1 MSTEN
6 KIPTT
11 LPAKQAKLMAFINY
25 YHQQLIDNN
34 IITERE
40 SLDKFSG
47 LFSQDITQQIS
58 FCNNFFDYESTHV
71 KSYKEKT
78 KQSKIHQKELLKQT
92 QKNDKLF
99 IKSYNLLKNTKKWNA
114 LLLHHTQY
122 ITNLLPQDQTTQD
135 LRKQNPHTLFPLHTT
150 KPTHTHPLYPILT
163 NPTPPTHLPPAS
175 PPVFIEPP
183 SSLLIEQ
190 ELIWKESIV
199 MDEKNIKT
207 LTNVKILQL
216 GETKYLVDY
225 EDNVY
230 NFTTHQYI
238 SKIADLK

>member
-1 MSTEN
+1 MSSDTQT

-25 YHQQLIDNN
+25 YHQQLVDNN
-34 IITERE
+34 IITERD

-78 KQSKIHQKELLKQT
+78 KLSKVHQKQLLKQT

-114 LLLHHTQY
+114 LLLNHTQY
-122 ITNLLPQDQTTQD
+122 ITNLLPDSCPD
-135 LRKQNPHTLFPLHTT
+135 LRKQNPHTLFPLDTT

-163 NPTPPTHLPPAS
+163 SKDTPPPPYNLNISNKEEELCEKTSKNKNKTTITSNSNITEIDRILAS
-175 PPVFIEPP
+175 
-183 SSLLIEQ
+183 
-190 ELIWKESIV
+190 
-199 MDEKNIKT
+199 D
-207 LTNVKILQL
+207 
-216 GETKYLVDY
+216 D
-225 EDNVY
+225 
-230 NFTTHQYI
+230 
-238 SKIADLK
+238 

>member
-183 SSLLIEQ
+183 
-190 ELIWKESIV
+190 
-199 MDEKNIKT
+199 
-207 LTNVKILQL
+207 
-216 GETKYLVDY
+216 
-225 EDNVY
+225 Y
-230 NFTTHQYI
+230 NLNI
-238 SKIADLK
+238 SKKDDQLCEKISKNKNKTTITSNSNITEIDRILASDD